1 VKKSEE
7 KYVVS
12 IHNDDDKVQFLQMKK
27 RSTKKRG
34 VCVREDEEEL
44 KIAKK

>member
-12 IHNDDDKVQFLQMKK
+12 IHKVQFLQMKK